1 MKGQTAI
8 EYLMTYGWAIL
19 IILIVAGVLA
29 YYGIFAPSGFLGPTA
44 RGFGQ
49 VQVLNPWSLSAA
61 NGALTLNLEN
71 RVGGTISV
79 TNITYTLTNG
89 GTGTGWAATPTDL
102 TCVAGSGCISGSTNL
117 TSVTKGV
124 FIAAPPVA
132 QRATISGAAGSTY
145 TTTITIYYTYSGST
159 FSSTGTISGTYS

>member
-49 VQVLNPWSLSAA
+49 VQVLNPWSLATT
-61 NGALTLNLEN
+61 GYLVLNVEN
-71 RVGGTISV
+71 RVGGTINV
-79 TNITYTLTNG
+79 TKVNVTLDSNPYSFSLSPQIQIASGQKGIVPGTLTPTIPTHN
-89 GTGTGWAATPTDL
+89 TGDA
-102 TCVAGSGCISGSTNL
+102 
-117 TSVTKGV
+117 
-124 FIAAPPVA
+124 
-132 QRATISGAAGSTY
+132 Y
-145 TTTITIYYTYSGST
+145 TATITIYYNYSGSI
-159 FSSTGTISGTYS
+159 FSSTGTISGTFS

>member
-49 VQVLNPWSLSAA
+49 LQVLNPWSLSAA
-61 NGALTLNLEN
+61 TGILTLNVEN
-71 RVGGTISV
+71 RVGGTI
-79 TNITYTLTNG
+79 NITTLNMTLDGNPYTSSVSPQVQITSGENKIVP
-89 GTGTGWAATPTDL
+89 GTFSIPPL
-102 TCVAGSGCISGSTNL
+102 HN
-117 TSVTKGV
+117 KGD
-124 FIAAPPVA
+124 
-132 QRATISGAAGSTY
+132 SY
-145 TTTITIYYTYSGST
+145 TATITIYYNYSGQI

>member
-49 VQVLNPWSLSAA
+49 VQVLNPWSLATT
-61 NGALTLNLEN
+61 GTMTLNVEN
-71 RVGGTISV
+71 RVGGTINV
-79 TNITYTLTNG
+79 TKVNMTLDSATYTNTLTTQVQISSG
-89 GTGTGWAATPTDL
+89 EHKIVQPTFTITGSHNRGDAYTATL
-102 TCVAGSGCISGSTNL
+102 
-117 TSVTKGV
+117 
-124 FIAAPPVA
+124 
-132 QRATISGAAGSTY
+132 
-145 TTTITIYYTYSGST
+145 TIYYNYGGSE